1 MLTDIPILLYMYTS
15 QYKYQ
20 IIQATRYINT
30 MEKQHS
36 TIDWV
41 SVQHCSVLCKVN
53 HTKILICIILKHT
66 HIHTG
71 EKQAERERERDRE
84 RQRETETERDRVG
97 DREAVLKR
105 LRDMT

>member
-71 EKQAERERERDRE
+71 EKQAERERERETDRETERDRE
-84 RQRETETERDRVG
+84 RQRQRETESETEK
-97 DREAVLKR
+97 LS
-105 LRDMT
+105 